1 MEVEV
6 GLFVRE
12 LNNMMISEGDDAP
25 ALPVIVSLLLIAWSV
40 VVAEVGRQYN
50 SGHSRQRRFVG
61 RRAAAT
67 GLLPLQL
74 LLLLMDDCI
83 LDGSWLHY
91 ILVEDGA
98 FPWVSSCCVVI
109 VVCCFLWWLLFL
121 WL

>member
-40 VVAEVGRQYN
+40 AEVGRQYN

-61 RRAAAT
+61 RLTAAA
-67 GLLPLQL
+67 GLLPLL
-74 LLLLMDDCI
+74 LLPLLLDDFI
-83 LDGSWLHY
+83 LDSSWFH
-91 ILVEDGA
+91 
-98 FPWVSSCCVVI
+98 
-109 VVCCFLWWLLFL
+109 
-121 WL
+121 